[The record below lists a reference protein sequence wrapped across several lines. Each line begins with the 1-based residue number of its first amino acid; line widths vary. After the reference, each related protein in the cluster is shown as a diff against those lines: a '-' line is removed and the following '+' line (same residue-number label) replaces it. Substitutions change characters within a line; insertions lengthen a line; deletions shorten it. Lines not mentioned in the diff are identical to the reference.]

1 MLPIRRFPIS
11 IKSIIIINFYTLF
24 KLNINKNILPKA
36 PCPTACIQELGSR
49 YSLILSIQPILKKK
63 YNFKKYSAF
72 QKFYFLKLFFYYYLK
87 W

>member
-11 IKSIIIINFYTLF
+11 IKSIIIINFCTLF

-49 YSLILSIQPILKKK
+49 YSLILSIQPILKKNTILK
-63 YNFKKYSAF
+63 NILHFKNLIF
-72 QKFYFLKLFFYYYLK
+72 
-87 W
+87 